1 MIDLYTV
8 SQRLKLHEGLRLQP
22 YRCTKGKLT
31 IGVGRNLDDNPLTP
45 EEEKIV
51 GDWRHGITKE
61 AAIYLLRND
70 IKSVYRNLKKYLPFF
85 KELDEERQYALIDMA
100 FNLGIVGLLKFQKML
115 AAIACGNYEQ
125 AANECLNS
133 RYAKITGR
141 RAERVAE
148 VIRHGV
154 FKL

>member
-22 YRCTKGKLT
+22 YRCSRGKLT
-31 IGVGRNLDDNPLTP
+31 IGVGRNLDDNPFTV

-61 AAIYLLRND
+61 VAMYLLRND
-70 IKSVYRNLKKYLPFF
+70 IKTTYRNLKKYIPCFS
-85 KELDEERQYALIDMA
+85 ELDEERKYALIDMA

-115 AAIACGNYEQ
+115 AHIACGNYEQ
-125 AANECLNS
+125 AADECLNS

-141 RAERVAE
+141 RAERIAE
-148 VIRHGV
+148 VIRSGV
-154 FKL
+154 FRL

>member
-1 MIDLYTV
+1 M
-8 SQRLKLHEGLRLQP
+8 
-22 YRCTKGKLT
+22 
-31 IGVGRNLDDNPLTP
+31 
-45 EEEKIV
+45 
-51 GDWRHGITKE
+51 
-61 AAIYLLRND
+61 
-70 IKSVYRNLKKYLPFF
+70 KKVPFF

-125 AANECLNS
+125 AADECLNS